1 MEFNAIT
8 QAMLEEY
15 ERQYFDVQNIRPGHG
30 AVRYFVSNVQ
40 AAFDAKWIGEP
51 FTGFADKSW
60 KKEPASPELYES
72 IKEMANAI
80 DAKYSE
86 LTVIDPNG

>member
-30 AVRYFVSNVQ
+30 AVRYYVANIQ

-51 FTGFADKSW
+51 FAGFANKSW
-60 KKEPASPELYES
+60 KKESATPERHDEL
-72 IKEMANAI
+72 KELAI
-80 DAKYSE
+80 EIDKKYSE
-86 LTVIDPNG
+86 LTVLDPNG